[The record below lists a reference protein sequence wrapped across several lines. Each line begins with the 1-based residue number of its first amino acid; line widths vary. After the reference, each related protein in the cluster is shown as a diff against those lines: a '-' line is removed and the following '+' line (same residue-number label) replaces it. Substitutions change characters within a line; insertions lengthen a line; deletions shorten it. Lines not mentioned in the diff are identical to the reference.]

1 MACPSPGIGR
11 RLRWPISQVHG
22 PVERHVSHLQ
32 CTAPRSDTR
41 FSHGWRSEAQ
51 RGDRGVRSQLGLV
64 DALLQAY
71 RVRPAWAENV
81 QLASTAERPMKLH
94 EPFAGGTLPRLD
106 RIIVA
111 GLLLLVAALAWAFTV
126 HQAIRMDEME
136 VAMWR
141 DMNMSMNGMEPSW
154 NAVDAVVVFVMWSAI
169 RSIDWFSFRSIWMP
183 MSSSPGTL

>member
-11 RLRWPISQVHG
+11 RLRWTISQVHG

-51 RGDRGVRSQLGLV
+51 RGHRGVRSQLGLV

-71 RVRPAWAENV
+71 WVRPAWTEDV
-81 QLASTAERPMKLH
+81 HLASTAPLFTKLY
-94 EPFAGGTLPRLD
+94 EPFAAGTLPRLD

-111 GLLLLVAALAWAFTV
+111 GLLLLVAALAWAFTL
-126 HQAIRMDEME
+126 HQAIR
-136 VAMWR
+136 
-141 DMNMSMNGMEPSW
+141 
-154 NAVDAVVVFVMWSAI
+154 
-169 RSIDWFSFRSIWMP
+169 
-183 MSSSPGTL
+183 